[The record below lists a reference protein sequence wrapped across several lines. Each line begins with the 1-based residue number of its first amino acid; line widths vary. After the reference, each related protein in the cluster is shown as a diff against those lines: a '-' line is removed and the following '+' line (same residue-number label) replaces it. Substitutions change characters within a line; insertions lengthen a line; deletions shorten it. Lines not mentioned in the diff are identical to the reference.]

1 MVPLAKRRRIRN
13 QTPQAAN
20 FIIGLRNNSM
30 SLVILTNIPTP
41 YRTAFFN
48 ALAEAASR
56 AGKRFHVLYCAKTE
70 PGRHWPYEPEKMRH
84 AHTVLPGFRLP
95 LKGIHAHLNPGV
107 LAELNRLKPDT
118 LIIAG
123 SWNTP
128 TMLLASL
135 NTYSPHP
142 RRFFWSEGHADA
154 ALHKG
159 GIIAWVRRRIYRNF
173 DGFAVPNTKSGDWA
187 LAQAGSSRPIVTL
200 PNAIDAKF
208 FTKPSVGARAES
220 RRALALEGEGRVLVQ
235 VSALIDRKG
244 VIELARSFLTLPS
257 ADRRGA
263 RLLFVGTGERRA
275 ELEALAA
282 SSSNA
287 ILVLGQLPPEEVR
300 RVLWAADAFIL
311 NTRLD
316 PNPLSSIEAA
326 AAGLP
331 VVMSAAAGNIREVV
345 EAPNAGFVIQDP
357 SDPSPELR
365 LSLAA
370 SDAQLSEMGARAA
383 ANAQRFDAPAVA
395 RSLIDQLYP
404 SV

>member
-1 MVPLAKRRRIRN
+1 
-13 QTPQAAN
+13 
-20 FIIGLRNNSM
+20 M

-41 YRTAFFN
+41 YRTAFFD

-84 AHTVLPGFRLP
+84 DHTVLWGFFPP
-95 LKGIHAHLNPGV
+95 LKGIYAHFNPSV
-107 LAELNRLKPDT
+107 LVKLRSLKPDT

-123 SWNTP
+123 AWNTP
-128 TMLLASL
+128 TMLMATLGTRS
-135 NTYSPHP
+135 SHP
-142 RRFFWSEGHADA
+142 RRIFWSEGHADA
-154 ALHKG
+154 ALHKV
-159 GIIAWVRRRIYRNF
+159 GIIAWLRRRIYGAF
-173 DGFAVPNTKSGDWA
+173 DAFAVPNAKSAEWA
-187 LAQAGSSRPIVTL
+187 HAQADCLRPIVTL
-200 PNAIDAKF
+200 PNSIDAKF
-208 FTKPSVGARAES
+208 FTRPSAGARAES
-220 RRALALEGEGRVLVQ
+220 RRVLALEGEGRVLVQ
-235 VSALIDRKG
+235 VSALTDRKG
-244 VIELARSFLTLPS
+244 VLELGRAFLAMPS

-282 SSSNA
+282 SSSDS
-287 ILVLGQLPPEEVR
+287 IRLLGQLPPEEVR
-300 RVLWAADAFIL
+300 RVLWAADAFVL

-316 PNPLSSIEAA
+316 PNPLSAIEAA

-331 VVMSAAAGNIREVV
+331 VVMSAAAGNISEIV
-345 EAPNAGFVIQDP
+345 ETPNAGFVIRDP

-365 LSLAA
+365 LVLSA

-383 ANAQRFDAPAVA
+383 ANAQRFDATAVA